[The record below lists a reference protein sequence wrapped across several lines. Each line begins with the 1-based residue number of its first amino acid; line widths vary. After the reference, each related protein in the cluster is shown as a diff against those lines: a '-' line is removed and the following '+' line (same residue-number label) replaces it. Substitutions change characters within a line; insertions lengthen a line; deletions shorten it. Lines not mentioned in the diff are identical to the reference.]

1 MPILRFQTFVES
13 EVPNILSVYSTDED
27 GEQFPFDEGDVLLV
41 PLQFILVE
49 WSESVYKILGRFEWS
64 AELFPTG
71 EYDDATSMMLSQVVR
86 TRDNS
91 VQILRTSVDKDNYL
105 SAYLTVEEE
114 EMALLYNESD
124 TIVTPLRVEGI
135 YRVPGA
141 ELGLGIPAWGASLIP
156 QGTQGDHGIVCK
168 VERIP
173 A

>member
-1 MPILRFQTFVES
+1 
-13 EVPNILSVYSTDED
+13 
-27 GEQFPFDEGDVLLV
+27 
-41 PLQFILVE
+41 
-49 WSESVYKILGRFEWS
+49 
-64 AELFPTG
+64 LFPTG

-114 EMALLYNESD
+114 EMALLYNESN
-124 TIVTPLRVEGI
+124 TIVAPFRVEGI

-141 ELGLGIPAWGASLIP
+141 ELGLGIPPWGASLVP
-156 QGTQGDHGIVCK
+156 QGTLVDNAILCE
-168 VERIP
+168 VERIS